1 MATFTIEEKKPTIC
15 FATMCKNE
23 EHCIRETLESVY
35 KYIDTWVVHD
45 TGSTDKT
52 CEIVTEFFKEKGI
65 DGQLYCEEWQGFD
78 YNKTKMFEIAY
89 NKADYIL
96 HLDADDLLIGDFK
109 FDVEAPYKDTYNM
122 TTRRF
127 GLDYNCTYLW
137 KGSLKWKW
145 CGVAHT
151 IVKCLD
157 RKNGVYGQSDELIN
171 EDIYVISRDTGNR
184 SNDPL
189 KYAKDAERLKKQF
202 FQTLYEDPDGLNRRS
217 CFYTAQSYMDA
228 KNYVEAIKWYYL
240 YTQLKNTWCE
250 EEYESNVRIAR
261 CLITLDHPYEEVKK
275 YIDKAIAIFDD
286 RAEPYYI
293 LGKHANGKKRWQEAY
308 TLLNLALEQD
318 YSNARKKYKLFVSR
332 DLYGKFVKDE
342 LSVACFWTNRL
353 KEGMVYLNDILND
366 EDFAVHKPRLE
377 ENVKH
382 FNDRLDL
389 EK

>member
-1 MATFTIEEKKPTIC
+1 MSRPTVTLCMIVKDESHIIHEC
-15 FATMCKNE
+15 
-23 EHCIRETLESVY
+23 LESMLP
-35 KYIDTWVVHD
+35 YIDRYDITD

-52 CEIVTEFFKEKGI
+52 CEIVKEFFKEKGI
-65 DGQLYCEEWQGFD
+65 EGELYCEDWKGFD

-96 HLDADDLLIGDFK
+96 HLDADDLLVGDFK
-109 FDVEAPYKDTYNM
+109 FEVETPYKDTYNM

-151 IVKCLD
+151 TVKCLD
-157 RKNGVYGQSDELIN
+157 RKNGDYGQSNELVN
-171 EDIYVISRDTGNR
+171 EEVYVISRDTGNR

-202 FQTLYEDPDGLNRRS
+202 FQTLFDDPDNLNHRS

-228 KNYVEAIKWYYL
+228 RNYVEAKKWYYL

-308 TLLNLALEQD
+308 TLLKLALEQD